1 MNRVWSIA
9 IILAAL
15 ATSCILFLQPSLDQV
30 NLLPDQG
37 AAWYFWKRS
46 DPNFASQASAWCGY
60 LVHQFF
66 IWGVIIWAKKNREA
80 LKDRTKLH
88 FINWVALAG
97 TAAFGVLHFFQT
109 AIWYDGL
116 AQNVSVFSSQASV
129 ILLLV
134 VVLMIEAPRRG
145 LFFGT
150 GRKNFIGVKPFL
162 IKYHGYYFSWAVV
175 YTFWFHP
182 METTWGHLFGFFY
195 TFLLM
200 IQAGFIFTRVHT
212 NRWWTL
218 TLEVLVLFHGVVVA
232 LLAGQEFWTMFLFGF
247 LAMFIVT
254 QMHGLGLS
262 RLLRWFFGGLFLI
275 ALIFIYSERGWGQ
288 AHEILRIPVIDY
300 ILVFVLTALI
310 LIIKRLVRKI
320 RVYLQQD

>member
-1 MNRVWSIA
+1 MLNRVWSIA

-46 DPNFASQASAWCGY
+46 DPNFASQASAWGGY

-116 AQNVSVFSSQASV
+116 AQNVSVFSSLAAV
-129 ILLLV
+129 FLLLV

-150 GRKNFIGVKPFL
+150 GGKNFIGVKPFL

-262 RLLRWFFGGLFLI
+262 RLLRWLFGGLFLI
-275 ALIFIYSERGWGQ
+275 ALIVIYSERGWGQ

-310 LIIKRLVRKI
+310 LIIKRLVRKN
-320 RVYLQQD
+320 

>member
-37 AAWYFWKRS
+37 AAWYFWKRP

-275 ALIFIYSERGWGQ
+275 ALIVIYSERGWGQ

-310 LIIKRLVRKI
+310 LIIKRLVRKN
-320 RVYLQQD
+320 

>member
-46 DPNFASQASAWCGY
+46 DPNFASQASAWGGY

-66 IWGVIIWAKKNREA
+66 IWSVIIWAKKNREA

-145 LFFGT
+145 LFFGM

-275 ALIFIYSERGWGQ
+275 ALIVIYSERGWGQ

-310 LIIKRLVRKI
+310 LIIKRLVRKN
-320 RVYLQQD
+320 

>member
-1 MNRVWSIA
+1 MLNRVWSIA

-37 AAWYFWKRS
+37 AAWYFWKRP
-46 DPNFASQASAWCGY
+46 DPNFTSQASAWGGY

-275 ALIFIYSERGWGQ
+275 ALIIIYSERGWGQ

-310 LIIKRLVRKI
+310 LIIKRLVRKN
-320 RVYLQQD
+320 

>member
-46 DPNFASQASAWCGY
+46 DPNFASQASAWGGY

-66 IWGVIIWAKKNREA
+66 IWGVIILAKKNREA

-97 TAAFGVLHFFQT
+97 TATFGVLHFFQT

-145 LFFGT
+145 LFFGA
-150 GRKNFIGVKPFL
+150 GGKNFIGVRPFL

-200 IQAGFIFTRVHT
+200 IQAGFIFTRIHT

-275 ALIFIYSERGWGQ
+275 ALIVIYSERGWGQ

-310 LIIKRLVRKI
+310 LVIKRLIRKN
-320 RVYLQQD
+320 

>member
-15 ATSCILFLQPSLDQV
+15 ATSCILFLQSSLDQV

-275 ALIFIYSERGWGQ
+275 ALIVIYSERGWGQ

-310 LIIKRLVRKI
+310 LIIKRLVRKN
-320 RVYLQQD
+320 

>member
-1 MNRVWSIA
+1 MLNRVWSIA

-66 IWGVIIWAKKNREA
+66 IWGVIIWAKNNREA

-275 ALIFIYSERGWGQ
+275 ALIVIYSERGWGQ

-310 LIIKRLVRKI
+310 LIIKRLVRKN
-320 RVYLQQD
+320 

>member
-1 MNRVWSIA
+1 MLNRVWSIA

-46 DPNFASQASAWCGY
+46 DPNFASQASAWGGY

-145 LFFGT
+145 VFFGT
-150 GRKNFIGVKPFL
+150 GGKNFIKVKPFL

-275 ALIFIYSERGWGQ
+275 ALIVIYSERGWGQ

-310 LIIKRLVRKI
+310 LIIKRLVRKN
-320 RVYLQQD
+320 

>member
-1 MNRVWSIA
+1 MLNRVWSIA

-37 AAWYFWKRS
+37 AAWYFWKRP

-275 ALIFIYSERGWGQ
+275 ALIVIYSERGWGQ

-310 LIIKRLVRKI
+310 LIIKRLVRKN
-320 RVYLQQD
+320 

>member
-46 DPNFASQASAWCGY
+46 DPNFASQASAWGGY

-66 IWGVIIWAKKNREA
+66 IWSVIIWAKKNREA

-145 LFFGT
+145 LFFGI

-275 ALIFIYSERGWGQ
+275 ALIVIYSERGWGQ

-310 LIIKRLVRKI
+310 LIIKRLVRKN
-320 RVYLQQD
+320 

>member
-1 MNRVWSIA
+1 MLNRVWSIA

-66 IWGVIIWAKKNREA
+66 IWGVIILAKNNREA

-150 GRKNFIGVKPFL
+150 GGKNFIGVKPFL

-275 ALIFIYSERGWGQ
+275 ALIVIYSERGWGQ

-310 LIIKRLVRKI
+310 LIIKRLVRKN
-320 RVYLQQD
+320 

>member
-1 MNRVWSIA
+1 MLNRVWSLA

-15 ATSCILFLQPSLDQV
+15 ATSSILLLQSSLEQV
-30 NLLPDQG
+30 TLLPDQG

-46 DPNFASQASAWCGY
+46 DPNFASQASAWGGY
-60 LVHQFF
+60 LAHQFF

-88 FINWVALAG
+88 LINWIALAG
-97 TAAFGVLHFFQT
+97 TAAFGMLHFFQT

-150 GRKNFIGVKPFL
+150 GGKKLMGIRPFL
-162 IKYHGYYFSWAVV
+162 IRYHGYYFSWAVV

-182 METTWGHLFGFFY
+182 METSWGHLFGFFY

-218 TLEVLVLFHGVVVA
+218 TLEFLVLFHGVMVA
-232 LLAGQEFWTMFLFGF
+232 LIAGQEFWTMFLFGF
-247 LAMFIVT
+247 LMMFIVT
-254 QMHGLGLS
+254 QMHGIGLS
-262 RLLRWFFGGLFLI
+262 RVARWIISMLFILSLI
-275 ALIFIYSERGWGQ
+275 YVYSERGWSQ
-288 AHEILRIPVIDY
+288 INEIFRIPMIDY
-300 ILVFVLTALI
+300 ILVFILSGLI
-310 LIIKRLVRKI
+310 FLIIKFNKK
-320 RVYLQQD
+320 LQ

>member
-1 MNRVWSIA
+1 MLNRVWSIA

-46 DPNFASQASAWCGY
+46 DPNFASQASAWGGY

-66 IWGVIIWAKKNREA
+66 IWSVIIWAKKNREA

-145 LFFGT
+145 LFFGI

-275 ALIFIYSERGWGQ
+275 ALIVIYSERGWGQ

-310 LIIKRLVRKI
+310 LIIKRLVRKN
-320 RVYLQQD
+320 

>member
-1 MNRVWSIA
+1 MLNRVWSIA

-15 ATSCILFLQPSLDQV
+15 ATSCILFLQSSLDQV

-37 AAWYFWKRS
+37 AAWYFWKRP
-46 DPNFASQASAWCGY
+46 DPNFASQASAWGGY

-97 TAAFGVLHFFQT
+97 TAAFGVLHYFHS

-116 AQNVSVFSSQASV
+116 AQHASVFSSQASV

-145 LFFGT
+145 VFFGT
-150 GRKNFIGVKPFL
+150 GGKNFIGVRPFL

-218 TLEVLVLFHGVVVA
+218 SLEVLVLFHGVVVA

-275 ALIFIYSERGWGQ
+275 ALIIIYSERGWGQ

-310 LIIKRLVRKI
+310 LIIKRLVRKN
-320 RVYLQQD
+320 

>member
-1 MNRVWSIA
+1 MLNRVWSIA

-46 DPNFASQASAWCGY
+46 DPNLASQASAWGGY

-145 LFFGT
+145 VFFGT
-150 GRKNFIGVKPFL
+150 GGKNFIGVKPFL

-212 NRWWTL
+212 NRWWDSH
-218 TLEVLVLFHGVVVA
+218 FRG
-232 LLAGQEFWTMFLFGF
+232 FGF
-247 LAMFIVT
+247 VSWSCCCII
-254 QMHGLGLS
+254 S
-262 RLLRWFFGGLFLI
+262 RSGILDNVSFWFFSHVHSDSDAWTWAIKTIKMAFWWIIFDSSNCYLFR
-275 ALIFIYSERGWGQ
+275 ERLGAGS
-288 AHEILRIPVIDY
+288 
-300 ILVFVLTALI
+300 
-310 LIIKRLVRKI
+310 
-320 RVYLQQD
+320 